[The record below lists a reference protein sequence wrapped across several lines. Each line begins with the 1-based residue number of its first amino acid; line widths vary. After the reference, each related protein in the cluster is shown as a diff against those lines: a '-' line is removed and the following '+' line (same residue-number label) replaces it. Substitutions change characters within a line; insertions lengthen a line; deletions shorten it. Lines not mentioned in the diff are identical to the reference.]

1 MKRRFFLCLTL
12 SIIVL
17 TSFGSGV
24 INAQRRALP
33 NKTKTLEL
41 VFVIDTTGSM
51 GGLIEG
57 AKQSV
62 WGIVNQVLQSE
73 VSQQVRVGL
82 VAYRDRGD
90 QYVTQVTPL
99 TNDLDAVYT
108 KLMGFKAEGGGD
120 TPENVRRALADAV
133 HQAGWATPSNNVVQI
148 VFLVGDAPPHD
159 DYQDEPDTKVT
170 VEQAVRKNMIIN
182 TIRCGNSPDTQAVWQ
197 QIAHLGTG
205 RYFSIAQDGGVA
217 VIQTPYDKELSAL
230 STKLGGTYL
239 AYGDEHRRAQNAER
253 QAANEV
259 VMVQGASIA
268 AQADRA
274 VNKAFNTN
282 AYADDLLQALENGTV
297 KLEDIKQEDLPAE
310 LQKLTPAERQ
320 KEIDKRLSER
330 KRIRAEIVELS
341 KKRDQYLESERKKVK
356 GKQGFDNAVGEALK
370 IQVAR

>member
-1 MKRRFFLCLTL
+1 MKRRLFLCLTL
-12 SIIVL
+12 SIILL

-24 INAQRRALP
+24 INGQRRELP

-51 GGLIEG
+51 SGLIEG

-73 VSQQVRVGL
+73 ISQQVRVGL

-99 TNDLDAVYT
+99 TNDLDAIYT

-133 HQAGWATPSNNVVQI
+133 HQAGWASPSNGVVQI

-182 TIRCGNSPDTQAVWQ
+182 TIRCGDSSETQVIWQ
-197 QIAHLGTG
+197 QIAHMGTG
-205 RYFSIAQDGGVA
+205 KYFSIAQDGGVA
-217 VIQTPYDKELSAL
+217 VIQTPYDEKLSAL

-239 AYGDEHRRAQNAER
+239 AYGDERRRVLNAER
-253 QAANEV
+253 QAATEV
-259 VMVQGASIA
+259 VIIQGASIT

-274 VNKAFNTN
+274 LNKAVNTN

-297 KLEDIKQEDLPAE
+297 KLQDIKQEDLPTE

-320 KEIDKRLSER
+320 KEIDKRLAER
-330 KRIRAEIVELS
+330 KLIRAEILELS
-341 KKRDQYLESERKKVK
+341 QKRDQYLESESKKVK
-356 GKQGFDNAVGEALK
+356 GKQGFENAVVEALK
-370 IQVAR
+370 TQLVR